1 MLVKNWMSKNVITI
15 DADDSMNMA
24 IKMMKQYKIK
34 VLPVMENGQ
43 MIGILSDGDI
53 KRASASEATTLDVY
67 ELAYLLDQLK
77 IRDIMTRNVITISA
91 LLTIDEVAELL
102 LEKNISSVPVLDEN
116 KKIVGII
123 TKTDILKVLISL
135 TGMQRRGVDFGFEVA
150 DEPGSIKM
158 LTDQIRS
165 YGGRISSILISYE
178 QAAVGFRN
186 VYIRIYQIDN
196 KQLMLLKK
204 QLLQMTKILY
214 CLDFL
219 GKQREIF

>member
-1 MLVKNWMSKNVITI
+1 
-15 DADDSMNMA
+15 
-24 IKMMKQYKIK
+24 
-34 VLPVMENGQ
+34 
-43 MIGILSDGDI
+43 
-53 KRASASEATTLDVY
+53 
-67 ELAYLLDQLK
+67 
-77 IRDIMTRNVITISA
+77 MTRNVITISA

>member
-1 MLVKNWMSKNVITI
+1 MLVKNWMSKNVITV
-15 DADDSMNMA
+15 DANESMNMA

-34 VLPVMENGQ
+34 ALPVMESGK
-43 MIGILSDGDI
+43 MIGILTDGDI
-53 KRASASEATTLDVY
+53 KRASASEATTLDIY
-67 ELAYLLDQLK
+67 ELAYLLDQIK
-77 IRDIMTRNVITISA
+77 IRDIMTKNVITISA

-102 LEKNISSVPVLDEN
+102 LEKNISSVPVVDED
-116 KKIVGII
+116 KKIIGII

-150 DEPGSIKM
+150 DDPGSIKM

-165 YGGRISSILISYE
+165 YGGRISSILISYD
-178 QAAVGFRN
+178 QAPVGFRN
-186 VYIRIYQIDN
+186 VYIRIYQIDS
-196 KQLMLLKK
+196 KQLITLKK
-204 QLLQMTKILY
+204 QLMHMTKILY

>member
-123 TKTDILKVLISL
+123 AKTDILKVLISL